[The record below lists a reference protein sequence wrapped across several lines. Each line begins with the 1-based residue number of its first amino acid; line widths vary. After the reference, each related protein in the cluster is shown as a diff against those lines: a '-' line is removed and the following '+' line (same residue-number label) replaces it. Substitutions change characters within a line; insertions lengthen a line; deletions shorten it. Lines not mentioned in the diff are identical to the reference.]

1 MFKLKEYGSE
11 TEKRAVLN
19 EIKSGLEQLPEKIE
33 ELKYMEVGLN
43 YELDAKSFDFCLI
56 SHFVD
61 IDGLNAYQV
70 HPEHVKVA
78 NFIRGKRNSTCCRR
92 LRVLVYYCLT
102 ISSFSINY

>member
-1 MFKLKEYGSE
+1 MINHIVMFKLKEYGSE

-78 NFIRGKRNSTCCRR
+78 NFIRENAIARAA
-92 LRVLVYYCLT
+92 VD
-102 ISSFSINY
+102 FEF